1 MTEPSTIDPERR
13 ARLVAA
19 KLAALVRGRE
29 GDGDRQPGTFPAGA
43 TLLEGERAWVLL
55 DEVTPRSAGGVLVWA
70 SRAGAQEVDVIV
82 DADVDPTLA
91 ADLARRCAWFGGR
104 TRVWT
109 VQPDRDW
116 EAVEAGPVPS
126 VAPGPDGVETLVDL
140 LVAHGCEVVTEH
152 GVVRGERLG
161 LEVARVVEADGAYRL
176 ETGVGR
182 FDREVGAM
190 VRAELSAADS
200 LGAVLTIV
208 DRVRHPGAPPHP
220 VRDLCRER
228 WVRVTLEKDPA
239 LAGFELIEPVE
250 STVERP
256 NLRDPHPAMAVGT
269 RPGGKRVVVACTSGV
284 DVDLLPVAE
293 DTRRREAPDAPL
305 VIVHPEGSV
314 IPPAALSA
322 AAWLPQAPEVVSVP
336 SPWAAPAG

>member
-1 MTEPSTIDPERR
+1 MTDSPQIDPERR

-19 KLAALVRGRE
+19 KLAALVRARE
-29 GDGDRQPGTFPAGA
+29 GDGERQPGTFPSGA

-55 DEVTPRSAGGVLVWA
+55 DEVTPRSAGGVLLWA
-70 SRAGAQEVDVIV
+70 SRAGAAEVDVLV
-82 DADVDPTLA
+82 DEDADGGVL
-91 ADLARRCAWFGGR
+91 ADLARRTGWFGGR

-109 VQPDRDW
+109 VAPDRDW
-116 EAVEAGPVPS
+116 HPVEAGPLPDV
-126 VAPGPDGVETLVDL
+126 VPGPAGVETLVEL

-152 GVVRGERLG
+152 GIVRGERLG
-161 LEVARVVEADGAYRL
+161 LEVARIEEHDGTHRL

-200 LGAVLTIV
+200 LGAVLAIV
-208 DRVRHPGAPPHP
+208 DKARHPGAPPHP

-228 WVRVTLEKDPA
+228 WVRVAIAAEPG
-239 LAGFELIEPVE
+239 LAGLTSIEPVE

-256 NLRDPHPAMAVGT
+256 NLRDPHPAMALGV
-269 RPGGKRVVVACTSGV
+269 RPGGERVVVACTSGV

-293 DTRRREAPDAPL
+293 DTRCREAPDAPL
-305 VIVHPEGSV
+305 LVVHPEGSP
-314 IPPAALSA
+314 IPGAALA
-322 AAWLPQAPEVVSVP
+322 AATWLPHAPEVVAVP
-336 SPWAAPAG
+336 APWAAPSS